1 MIEIARCLVRRVVA
15 THPDNKVAKRI
26 LAFLSSTE
34 DINKLDW
41 VYLFNGDA
49 PMDNTADNDG
59 SPQLFDRGNHKDFR
73 IQSLSLRG
81 FRKYPYKENFT
92 YNIDFCKS
100 DKQDVCSCY
109 LIGNNGTGK
118 TSIFSAL
125 QEICSDSVTAAE
137 IRDIGKKLYMPHAG
151 VNINNIDATISTM
164 DGSIDFQ
171 NPETSLMY
179 NYRKFLRPF
188 FCSEYDITVMAKTK
202 DITEYIIQQTGYK
215 KSYDLIQLLDQIYT
229 ECVDNA
235 KVISDRLNKNGESN
249 KILPQDYAMLKTLMN
264 DSFNSLVLLKL
275 TQNNEGRAKDL
286 HHLANLMRNDIRYK
300 KIRPTSKNIASDL
313 DKLSE
318 ELSSII
324 AKIEKER
331 QKMTSLDVCPPYL
344 NEQYSSFINH
354 CGEIIKTIHNWFNM
368 EEARVTD
375 RREQFML
382 IEELTNSLSESN
394 LRIIRFLYAYILDEL
409 ANSISKK
416 HSTQEYIQYLFSE
429 IKKWT
434 DSVETKNPRLTE
446 EKKLEMIESNKDSL
460 KQCIDELRTLFH
472 LCVHK
477 ALDNAGVFCRQILE
491 EFNMEGENLKIEF
504 DKEKTQL
511 RIEYEIEKKRLEP
524 ALLLNSFRF
533 RLYTLCVKASMA
545 FSVMQIMNLSFPL
558 VFDDVFYSSDFVNRE
573 KVNEFFEKIFS
584 IYHEQFTDEA
594 LPLQILFF
602 THDEI
607 VLESAIKGTLAS
619 HHNDVYKYGRIFN
632 YQELESEKD
641 EYGKCPLAI
650 IYGSNE

>member
-1 MIEIARCLVRRVVA
+1 M
-15 THPDNKVAKRI
+15 AKLMR
-26 LAFLSSTE
+26 
-34 DINKLDW
+34 D
-41 VYLFNGDA
+41 
-49 PMDNTADNDG
+49 
-59 SPQLFDRGNHKDFR
+59 
-73 IQSLSLRG
+73 
-81 FRKYPYKENFT
+81 
-92 YNIDFCKS
+92 
-100 DKQDVCSCY
+100 
-109 LIGNNGTGK
+109 
-118 TSIFSAL
+118 
-125 QEICSDSVTAAE
+125 
-137 IRDIGKKLYMPHAG
+137 DIG
-151 VNINNIDATISTM
+151 
-164 DGSIDFQ
+164 F
-171 NPETSLMY
+171 
-179 NYRKFLRPF
+179 
-188 FCSEYDITVMAKTK
+188 
-202 DITEYIIQQTGYK
+202 
-215 KSYDLIQLLDQIYT
+215 
-229 ECVDNA
+229 
-235 KVISDRLNKNGESN
+235 
-249 KILPQDYAMLKTLMN
+249 
-264 DSFNSLVLLKL
+264 
-275 TQNNEGRAKDL
+275 
-286 HHLANLMRNDIRYK
+286 K
-300 KIRPTSKNIASDL
+300 KIRPTSKNLASDL

-318 ELSSII
+318 KLSLII
-324 AKIEKER
+324 AKVEKER
-331 QKMTSLDVCPPYL
+331 QKMTSLNVCTPYL
-344 NEQYSSFINH
+344 NEQYSLFINH
-354 CGEIIKTIHNWFNM
+354 CGEIIETIHNWSNM
-368 EEARVTD
+368 DESKVTD

-394 LRIIRFLYAYILDEL
+394 LRIIRSLYAYILDEL
-409 ANSISKK
+409 ANSISSK

-434 DSVETKNPRLTE
+434 DSVETKNLRLTE
-446 EKKLEMIESNKDSL
+446 EKMLEMIESNNVSL
-460 KQCIDELRTLFH
+460 KQCIDELRSLFH

-477 ALDNAGVFCRQILE
+477 ALDNAGVFCQQILE